1 VPVIEN
7 ILPHLGLQA
16 RVPPRARGKMTG
28 SFAAWN
34 QCWRRS
40 ATGVRREK
48 AALFQWVQAPPGEML
63 QPEATGA
70 VMEVTM

>member
-40 ATGVRREK
+40 AKGRGLT
-48 AALFQWVQAPPGEML
+48 ADAQISSP
-63 QPEATGA
+63 
-70 VMEVTM
+70 